1 MSFASKD
8 GKKSNSKFR
17 ANRRDRESAV
27 QDGMESQKGPRAQAN
42 AVEGKGNK
50 SPESREEKS
59 KPAQVSGGASDM
71 GGDVNSQAAGTMGA
85 KAKEVHITHDDNM
98 GHHHVHVVHHN
109 GMEEHTDH
117 QSRDEAHFHGA
128 MSAGV
133 AAPEDGNSE
142 DFPKKR
148 TQPETST
155 MDADDY
161 DVEPLD

>member
-1 MSFASKD
+1 MAFQSKG
-8 GKKSNSKFR
+8 GKKFNSKFR
-17 ANRRDRESAV
+17 ANRADKAV

-42 AVEGKGNK
+42 EVEGKGR

-59 KPAQVSGGASDM
+59 KPSPVSGGASDM

-85 KAKEVHITHDDNM
+85 KAKEVHITHDDNS
-98 GHHHVHVVHHN
+98 GHHHVHTVMDN

-148 TQPETST
+148 TQPET
-155 MDADDY
+155 DYPDGDDFQA
-161 DVEPLD
+161 EPLD

>member
-27 QDGMESQKGPRAQAN
+27 QDGMESQKGPKAQAN
-42 AVEGKGNK
+42 AVEGKGR

-98 GHHHVHVVHHN
+98 GHHHVHTVMDS
-109 GMEEHTDH
+109 GEEQHSDH
-117 QSRDEAHFHGA
+117 PSREEAHYHGA
-128 MSAGV
+128 MAAG
-133 AAPEDGNSE
+133 AGEGNYPQKHDAP
-142 DFPKKR
+142 
-148 TQPETST
+148 
-155 MDADDY
+155 DADWPDG
-161 DVEPLD
+161 DDFQSEPLD